1 MKKKTVAYRQK
12 GAQTE
17 ILKVTKIDTEIQK
30 QRRRQRQGHKDRW
43 RT

>member
-1 MKKKTVAYRQK
+1 MTKTVAYRQM
-12 GAQTE
+12 GAQAET
-17 ILKVTKIDTEIQK
+17 LKVTKIEKQK